1 MTTVATIL
9 TDAFRQS
16 NLVAAGVEP
25 TAAETAEAL
34 RYLNRI
40 VKSVFGAEAGENL
53 TAIPVGSDTIS
64 RPSGYPW
71 YDTVPDQD
79 WFVPTNVRLIS
90 NLDQTLS
97 LYLHPAPDDGS
108 RFAFIDSKGDIS
120 ANPVTV
126 YGNGHRIEDAPSIVI
141 GTDRTDS
148 EWFFRADLANWL
160 KTAPLLSIDT
170 FPFPE
175 EFDDFFITM
184 LAIRL
189 NPSYGV
195 MLDQQSDLILKR
207 STRQLKA
214 RYVQNKPIH
223 SEIGLLRLTK
233 MAVDRDRWN
242 SYYEIYDPNA
252 MFVKGWPY

>member
-1 MTTVATIL
+1 MTTVRTIID
-9 TDAFRQS
+9 DAFRKG
-16 NLVAAGVEP
+16 NLVAVGVSP
-25 TAAETAEAL
+25 TDAETTEAL
-34 RYLNRI
+34 RHLNRV
-40 VKSVFGAEAGENL
+40 VKSVFGAEAGENF

-79 WFVPTNVRLIS
+79 WFVPTNTRLIS
-90 NLDQTLS
+90 NLDQS
-97 LYLHPAPDDGS
+97 INLYLHPAPDDGS

-126 YGNGHRIEDAPSIVI
+126 YGNGHRIEDVASITLN
-141 GTDRTDS
+141 TDRVDS
-148 EWFFRADLANWL
+148 EWFYRADLANWL
-160 KTAPLLSIDT
+160 KYAPLLIDDT

-175 EFDDFFITM
+175 EFDDFFIVM
-184 LAIRL
+184 LAISI
-189 NPSYGV
+189 NPTYGV
-195 MLDQQSDLILKR
+195 QLDTQADMMLRRAR
-207 STRQLKA
+207 SSLKA
-214 RYVQNKPIH
+214 RYRQNKPTH

-233 MAVDRDRWN
+233 MAGDRDRWN